1 MPAKVRKTAVAKVG
15 FIACYKGRNIA
26 FAGDLKQ
33 LVGNSKVQ
41 ALLGNKDLVIKHTI
55 PENLIAIY

>member
-1 MPAKVRKTAVAKVG
+1 MPVRAKKTASPRVG
-15 FIACYKGRNIA
+15 FIACYKGKNIA
-26 FAGDLKQ
+26 YAVDLQELIGKA
-33 LVGNSKVQ
+33 KVQ

>member
-1 MPAKVRKTAVAKVG
+1 MPARVRKTASAKVG
-15 FIACYKGRNIA
+15 FIACYRGRNIA
-26 FAGDLKQ
+26 YAPDLKE
-33 LVGNSKVQ
+33 LMAKSRVQ